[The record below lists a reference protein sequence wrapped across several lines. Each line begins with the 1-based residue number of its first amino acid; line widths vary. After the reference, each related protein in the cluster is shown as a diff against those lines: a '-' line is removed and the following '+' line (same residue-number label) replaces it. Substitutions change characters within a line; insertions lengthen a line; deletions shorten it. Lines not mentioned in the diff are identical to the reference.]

1 MNIDLAGKKAV
12 VAGGSRGIGRAIAVI
27 FAEAGADVSICA
39 RGAEAL
45 AKARDDI
52 ARLGH
57 KTHAATCDLA
67 DAAAIPRYIDEAANA
82 LGGIDVLVNNASGF
96 GTSDDEAGWA
106 ASISVDLMATVR
118 ATRAALPYIEKSEG
132 GSIINISS
140 ISGFRASARTPPYG
154 AVKAAILE
162 YTQTLAAQLA
172 RKQIRVNC
180 IAPGSIEFPGG
191 TWERAKNNNPP
202 LYAAILRSIPFG
214 RLGQPEE
221 VARVALFLASPLAG
235 LGDRPEYRGRWRP
248 DAVSRPRTGKV
259 GDTTE
264 AGDSIEAADSI
275 AEALAAIRFDRDGLV
290 PAVAQQYDTGEILMV
305 AWMNRDAVRATLTE
319 GQVCYWSRSRGK
331 LWRKGETS
339 GQVQRLHE
347 LRLDCDGDTVLLL
360 VDQHGVACHTGRR
373 SCFFR
378 AWREDSWQS
387 DRRS

>member
-235 LGDRPEYRGRWRP
+235 WVTGQNI
-248 DAVSRPRTGKV
+248 AV
-259 GDTTE
+259 
-264 AGDSIEAADSI
+264 
-275 AEALAAIRFDRDGLV
+275 DG
-290 PAVAQQYDTGEILMV
+290 
-305 AWMNRDAVRATLTE
+305 
-319 GQVCYWSRSRGK
+319 GQM
-331 LWRKGETS
+331 L
-339 GQVQRLHE
+339 
-347 LRLDCDGDTVLLL
+347 
-360 VDQHGVACHTGRR
+360 
-373 SCFFR
+373 
-378 AWREDSWQS
+378 
-387 DRRS
+387 